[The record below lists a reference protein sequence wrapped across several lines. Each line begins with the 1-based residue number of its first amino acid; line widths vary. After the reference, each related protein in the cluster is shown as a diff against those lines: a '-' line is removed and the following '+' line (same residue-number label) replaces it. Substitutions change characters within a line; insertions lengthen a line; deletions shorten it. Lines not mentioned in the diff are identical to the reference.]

1 MSEINLTIKLDTTGN
16 VTVAR
21 GGRVLEWPVSEAPPS
36 CDEIMKGR
44 WYNFPGSTAIEGL
57 LSLDDDLHIQF
68 RSGSLGKYLN
78 VHPTLVEAF
87 IRCPGSKGWHWDKIQ
102 GAYKVRGEPRA

>member
-1 MSEINLTIKLDTTGN
+1 
-16 VTVAR
+16 
-21 GGRVLEWPVSEAPPS
+21 
-36 CDEIMKGR
+36 
-44 WYNFPGSTAIEGL
+44 
-57 LSLDDDLHIQF
+57 LDDDLHIQF

-87 IRCPGSKGWHWDKIQ
+87 IRCPGSKGKFYHKWIKGNFSSWHWDKIQ

>member
-36 CDEIMKGR
+36 CDEIIRGPLQLRGCYPWMMTCIS
-44 WYNFPGSTAIEGL
+44 N
-57 LSLDDDLHIQF
+57 
-68 RSGSLGKYLN
+68 SG
-78 VHPTLVEAF
+78 V
-87 IRCPGSKGWHWDKIQ
+87 
-102 GAYKVRGEPRA
+102 GASVSI